1 MILEALVVG
10 GTAYAGLRAY
20 RQIKANGGLR
30 FPRVTWPQQW
40 LTESMST
47 VTVETPPPPS
57 PTLQQANQT
66 VGVASTALGLTLV
79 STFLAA
85 PALSL
90 ASIPLTLYVFAPT
103 FQTAWRSVREQRRI
117 DNPVLDATRVVLCV
131 IMRYDLVLA
140 LNGCLQAVTQKFFV
154 RAEDDFRQEL
164 ATLFGDT
171 QIEAWLYTNGA
182 ELPVPLHQLTTGAV
196 VVLGPG
202 DTIPAD
208 GLILYGTAW
217 LDQRLATG
225 DPEPAWKWK
234 GERVAAT
241 SVVQSGQLYVQLEQA
256 SASPLLPTIR
266 DTLAETVDQKTLVQ
280 QMGER
285 SADRMAPRS
294 LLAFAIALPLMG
306 PNQAAAFLTTGFG
319 NNLRTLGP
327 YAVRNF
333 LIPAAQQGILI
344 KDARALEKANLVN
357 TIIFDSGIL
366 QEPTVRSEAK
376 AVIHALRQRP
386 WLLES
391 VSKQRFAIYLLV
403 DQGQEEEARRLTAE
417 LGLDDYL
424 VESGIHARATLVE
437 RLHQG
442 GRVICYIGRGDA
454 TDAPVMA
461 KAQVAI
467 AWRGLESIATNP
479 AQVLLVD
486 QDLGRLPRFFELAAA
501 FGVKQGFSLIAP
513 IGVDLIDLATTIFIH
528 FGLVYSILFNY
539 TGLWLGAAYARPP
552 LLGTKE
558 EETATTA
565 TDHLPALPLNVAA

>member
-1 MILEALVVG
+1 MILEALVLG
-10 GTAYAGLRAY
+10 GAAYAGVRAY
-20 RQIKANGGLR
+20 RQIKASGGLR
-30 FPRVTWPQQW
+30 LPRVTWPQRW
-40 LTESMST
+40 LEESTPT
-47 VTVETPPPPS
+47 VTVQAPPPN

-66 VGVASTALGLTLV
+66 IGVASTALGLTLV
-79 STFLAA
+79 STFLAT

-90 ASIPLTLYVFAPT
+90 AGIPLTLYVFAPT
-103 FQTAWRSVREQRRI
+103 FRTAWRSLREQRRI

-140 LNGCLQAVTQKFFV
+140 LNGCLQAVSQQFFV
-154 RAEDDFRQEL
+154 RAEEDFRQEL

-171 QIEAWLYTNGA
+171 QTEAWLYANGA

-208 GLILYGTAW
+208 GLVLYGTAW
-217 LDQRLATG
+217 IDQRLATG

-241 SVVQSGQLYVQLEQA
+241 SVVQSGQLYVQLEQTG
-256 SASPLLPTIR
+256 ASPLLPTIR
-266 DTLAETVDQKTLVQ
+266 ATLAETVDQKTLVQ

-294 LLAFAIALPLMG
+294 LLAFAIALPLLG

-333 LIPAAQQGILI
+333 LIPAAQQGLLI

-357 TIIFDSGIL
+357 TIIFDRHIL
-366 QEPTVRSEAK
+366 QEPTVRAEAK
-376 AVIHALRQRP
+376 AVIHTLRQRP

-391 VSKQRFAIYLLV
+391 VSKQRFAIYMLV
-403 DQGQEEEARRLTAE
+403 NQGQEEEARRLTAE

-424 VESGIHARATLVE
+424 VESGASARATLLE

-442 GRVICYIGRGDA
+442 GRVICYVGRGDTA
-454 TDAPVMA
+454 DAPVMA

-467 AWRGLESIATNP
+467 AWRELESITTNA
-479 AQVLLVD
+479 AQVVLVD
-486 QDLGRLPRFFELAAA
+486 QDLRRLPRFFELAAA
-501 FGVKQGFSLIAP
+501 FGVKQGFSLVAP
-513 IGVDLIDLATTIFIH
+513 IGLDLVDLATTILIH

-552 LLGTKE
+552 LLATN
-558 EETATTA
+558 ETATTNTA
-565 TDHLPALPLNVAA
+565 TEPLPALPLNATA

>member
-1 MILEALVVG
+1 MILEALVLG
-10 GTAYAGLRAY
+10 GTAYAGVRAY
-20 RQIKANGGLR
+20 RQIKASGGLR
-30 FPRVTWPQQW
+30 LPRVTWPQRW
-40 LTESMST
+40 LEESTPT
-47 VTVETPPPPS
+47 VTVQAPPPN

-66 VGVASTALGLTLV
+66 IGVASTALGLTLV
-79 STFLAA
+79 STFLAT

-90 ASIPLTLYVFAPT
+90 AGIPLTLYVFAPT
-103 FQTAWRSVREQRRI
+103 FRTAWRSLREQRRI

-140 LNGCLQAVTQKFFV
+140 LNGCLQAVSQQFFV
-154 RAEDDFRQEL
+154 RAEEDFRQEL

-171 QIEAWLYTNGA
+171 QTEAWLYANGA

-208 GLILYGTAW
+208 GLVLYGTAW
-217 LDQRLATG
+217 IDQRLATG

-266 DTLAETVDQKTLVQ
+266 ATLAETVDQKTLVQ

-294 LLAFAIALPLMG
+294 LLVFAIALPLLG

-357 TIIFDSGIL
+357 TIIFDRHIL
-366 QEPTVRSEAK
+366 QEPTVRAEAK
-376 AVIHALRQRP
+376 AVIHTLRQRP

-391 VSKQRFAIYLLV
+391 VSKQRFAIYMLV
-403 DQGQEEEARRLTAE
+403 NQGQEEEARRLTAE

-424 VESGIHARATLVE
+424 VESGVSARATLLE

-442 GRVICYIGRGDA
+442 GRVICYVGRGDA
-454 TDAPVMA
+454 VDAPVMA

-467 AWRGLESIATNP
+467 AWRELESITTNA
-479 AQVLLVD
+479 AQVVLVD
-486 QDLGRLPRFFELAAA
+486 QDLRRLPRFFELAAA
-501 FGVKQGFSLIAP
+501 FGVKQGFSLVAP
-513 IGVDLIDLATTIFIH
+513 IGLDLVDLATTIFIH

-539 TGLWLGAAYARPP
+539 TGLWLGATYARPP
-552 LLGTKE
+552 LLATN
-558 EETATTA
+558 ETAITNTA
-565 TDHLPALPLNVAA
+565 TEPLPALPLNATA

>member
-1 MILEALVVG
+1 MILEALVLG
-10 GTAYAGLRAY
+10 GTAYAGVRAY
-20 RQIKANGGLR
+20 RQIKASGGLR
-30 FPRVTWPQQW
+30 LPRVTWPQRW
-40 LTESMST
+40 LEESTPT
-47 VTVETPPPPS
+47 VTVQAPPPN

-66 VGVASTALGLTLV
+66 IGVASTALGLTLV
-79 STFLAA
+79 STFLAT

-90 ASIPLTLYVFAPT
+90 AGIPLTLYVFAPT
-103 FQTAWRSVREQRRI
+103 FRTAWRSLREQRRI

-140 LNGCLQAVTQKFFV
+140 LNGCLQAVSQQFFV
-154 RAEDDFRQEL
+154 RAEEDFRQEL

-171 QIEAWLYTNGA
+171 QTQAWLYANGA
-182 ELPVPLHQLTTGAV
+182 ELPVPLHQLTNGAV

-208 GLILYGTAW
+208 GLVLYGTAW
-217 LDQRLATG
+217 IDQRLATG

-266 DTLAETVDQKTLVQ
+266 ATLAETVDQKTLVQ

-294 LLAFAIALPLMG
+294 LLVFAIALPLLG

-357 TIIFDSGIL
+357 TIIFDRHIL
-366 QEPTVRSEAK
+366 QEPTVRAEAK
-376 AVIHALRQRP
+376 AVIHTLRQRP

-391 VSKQRFAIYLLV
+391 VSKQRFAIYMLV
-403 DQGQEEEARRLTAE
+403 NQGQEEEARRLTAE

-424 VESGIHARATLVE
+424 VESGVSARATLLE

-442 GRVICYIGRGDA
+442 GRVICYVGRGDA
-454 TDAPVMA
+454 VDAPVMA

-467 AWRGLESIATNP
+467 AWRELESITTNA
-479 AQVLLVD
+479 AQVVLVD
-486 QDLGRLPRFFELAAA
+486 QDLRRLPRFFELAAA
-501 FGVKQGFSLIAP
+501 FGVKQGFSLVAP
-513 IGVDLIDLATTIFIH
+513 IGLDLVDLATTIFIH

-539 TGLWLGAAYARPP
+539 TGLWLGATYARPP
-552 LLGTKE
+552 LLATN
-558 EETATTA
+558 ETAITNTA
-565 TDHLPALPLNVAA
+565 TEPLPALPLNATA

>member
-10 GTAYAGLRAY
+10 GTAYAGIRAY
-20 RQIKANGGLR
+20 RQMKANGGLR
-30 FPRVTWPQQW
+30 LPRFTWPQSW
-40 LTESMST
+40 LTESVST
-47 VTVETPPPPS
+47 VSVQAPPPPS

-66 VGVASTALGLTLV
+66 IGVASTALGLTLV

-90 ASIPLTLYVFAPT
+90 ASIPITLYVFAPT
-103 FQTAWRSVREQRRI
+103 FRTAWRSLRDQRRI

-140 LNGCLQAVTQKFFV
+140 LNGCLQAVSQKFLT
-154 RAEDDFRQEL
+154 RAEDEFRQEL
-164 ATLFGDT
+164 ATLFGDA
-171 QIEAWLYTNGA
+171 QVEAWLYTNGA

-196 VVLGPG
+196 VVVGPG
-202 DTIPAD
+202 DTLPAD
-208 GLILYGTAW
+208 GLVLYGTAW
-217 LDQRLATG
+217 IDQRLATG
-225 DPEPAWKWK
+225 DAEPAWKWK

-241 SVVQSGQLYVQLEQA
+241 SVVQSGQLYVQLDQA
-256 SASPLLPTIR
+256 GASPLLPAIR
-266 DTLAETVDQKTLVQ
+266 DTLAQTVDQKTIVQ

-294 LLAFAIALPLMG
+294 LLAFAIALPLLG

-333 LIPAAQQGILI
+333 LIPAARQGILI

-357 TIIFDSGIL
+357 TIIFDSRLL
-366 QEPTVRSEAK
+366 QEPTVRTEAK
-376 AVIHALRQRP
+376 AVIHTLRQRP
-386 WLLES
+386 WLLAS
-391 VSKQRFAIYLLV
+391 VSKQRFAIYALV
-403 DQGQEEEARRLTAE
+403 DQEEEGRRLTAE

-424 VESGIHARATLVE
+424 VESGPSARATLLE

-442 GRVICYIGRGDA
+442 GRVICYVGRGDA
-454 TDAPVMA
+454 VDTPIMA

-467 AWRGLESIATNP
+467 AWRGLETLTTNA
-479 AQVLLVD
+479 AQVVLID
-486 QDLGRLPRFFELAAA
+486 QDLERLPRIFELAAA

-513 IGVDLIDLATTIFIH
+513 IGVDLVDLATTIFIH

-558 EETATTA
+558 EESPVAA
-565 TDHLPALPLNVAA
+565 TDHLPALPLNATT

>member
-10 GTAYAGLRAY
+10 GTAYAGVRAY

-30 FPRVTWPQQW
+30 LPHFTWPQRW
-40 LTESMST
+40 LDEAVST
-47 VTVETPPPPS
+47 VTVQAPPPPS

-66 VGVASTALGLTLV
+66 VGVASTALGLTLA

-90 ASIPLTLYVFAPT
+90 AGIPLTLYVFAPT
-103 FQTAWRSVREQRRI
+103 FRTAWRNLRERRRI

-140 LNGCLQAVTQKFFV
+140 LNGCLQAVSQKFFTQ
-154 RAEDDFRQEL
+154 AEDEFHREL
-164 ATLFGDT
+164 ATLFGDAQT
-171 QIEAWLYTNGA
+171 EAWLFAQGA
-182 ELPVPLHQLTTGAV
+182 ELPIPLQQLTTGAV
-196 VVLGPG
+196 IVAGAG

-208 GLILYGTAW
+208 GLVLYGTGW
-217 LDQRLATG
+217 IDQRLATG
-225 DPEPAWKWK
+225 DAEPAWKWK

-241 SVVQSGQLYVQLEQA
+241 SVVQSGQLYVQLEQPGA
-256 SASPLLPTIR
+256 SSLLPSIR
-266 DTLAETVDQKTLVQ
+266 STLAQTVDQKTLVQ

-294 LLAFAIALPLMG
+294 LLAFAIALPLLG

-333 LIPAAQQGILI
+333 LIPAARQGILI

-357 TIIFDSGIL
+357 TIIFDSRLL
-366 QEPTVRSEAK
+366 QEPTVRAEAK
-376 AVIHALRQRP
+376 AVINALRQRP

-391 VSKQRFAIYLLV
+391 VSKQRFAIYMLV
-403 DQGQEEEARRLTAE
+403 DHGQEEEARRLTAE

-424 VESGIHARATLVE
+424 VESGNHARATLVE

-442 GRVICYIGRGDA
+442 GRVICYVGRGDA
-454 TDAPVMA
+454 VDAPVMA

-467 AWRGLESIATNP
+467 GWRGLEMFTNNA
-479 AQVLLVD
+479 AQVVLID
-486 QDLGRLPRFFELAAA
+486 QNLERLPRFFELAAA

-513 IGVDLIDLATTIFIH
+513 IGVDLVDLATTIFIH

-552 LLGTKE
+552 LLGPKE
-558 EETATTA
+558 EETAPTA
-565 TDHLPALPLNVAA
+565 TNSLPALPLNAAA

>member
-1 MILEALVVG
+1 MIVEALVVG

-20 RQIKANGGLR
+20 RRIKANGGLR
-30 FPRVTWPQQW
+30 LPRFTRPQTWLEASSP
-40 LTESMST
+40 T
-47 VTVETPPPPS
+47 VTVQTTPPPS
-57 PTLQQANQT
+57 PTLQQANQM
-66 VGVASTALGLTLV
+66 VGVASTALGLTVIGAWL
-79 STFLAA
+79 TT

-103 FQTAWRSVREQRRI
+103 FQTAWRSLREQRRI

-140 LNGCLQAVTQKFFV
+140 LNGCLQAVSQKFFV
-154 RAEDDFRQEL
+154 RAEDEFRQEL

-171 QIEAWLYTNGA
+171 QIEAWLYANGA

-208 GLILYGTAW
+208 GLVLYGTAW

-256 SASPLLPTIR
+256 GASPLLPTIR
-266 DTLAETVDQKTLVQ
+266 DTLADTVEQKTLVQ

-294 LLAFAIALPLMG
+294 LIAFAIALPLMG

-357 TIIFDSGIL
+357 TIIFDSRIL
-366 QEPTVRSEAK
+366 QEPTVRAEAK

-386 WLLES
+386 WLLAS
-391 VSKQRFAIYLLV
+391 VSKQRFAIYVLV
-403 DQGQEEEARRLTAE
+403 DQEEEGRRLTAE

-424 VESGIHARATLVE
+424 VESSVSARATLLE

-442 GRVICYIGRGDA
+442 GRVIGYVGRGDT
-454 TDAPVMA
+454 TDALVMA

-467 AWRGLESIATNP
+467 AWRGLESIATNA
-479 AQVLLVD
+479 AQVVLVD
-486 QDLGRLPRFFELAAA
+486 QDLARLPRFFELAAA

-513 IGVDLIDLATTIFIH
+513 IGLDLVDIATTIFIH
-528 FGLVYSILFNY
+528 FGLVYSIMFNY
-539 TGLWLGAAYARPP
+539 AGLWLGAAYARPP
-552 LLGTKE
+552 LLATKE
-558 EETATTA
+558 EETAAATTDGLPTLLLKA
-565 TDHLPALPLNVAA
+565 PAL